1 MKPRANGSPVR
12 VKGKITK
19 RNGQP
24 YKPSVVRG
32 YQQALR
38 DRVLPE
44 LGGALLS
51 EIRHLDIQEFVD
63 RLRAAGL
70 DASTV
75 RNTIAPV
82 RVIYRR
88 AVSRGEVAVN
98 PTSGLELPT
107 VEGLRDRIV
116 SPGEAAELLAA
127 LRSEDQALWATA
139 LFAGLRAGELAALRW
154 EDVDLVK
161 GVMRVDRSYDFKS
174 RAAEEEL
181 ALHLERHDVE
191 EDGHQE
197 VVDDVAEVFLEG
209 ERAHFQGHT
218 GRPKALV
225 RVACEVRPEERDDR
239 GAEQERGAAC
249 LELQEPLEWA
259 NDEARHRPVR
269 TKPWL
274 AKRLP
279 AGITACLFDLDGV
292 LTQTAKVHAA
302 AWKEL
307 FDAFLLERSRRTGE
321 PFRPFGLPAD
331 YLEHV
336 DGKLRTDGVR
346 AFLGSRGIV
355 LPEGSPGDPP
365 TAETVY
371 GLGSRK
377 NALVLELIRSRGVEV
392 YEGSVRFVEAARDA
406 GLRRAVVSASKNCR
420 EVLAAAGIEDLF
432 EVRIDGI
439 VAEERRLR
447 GKPAPDTFL
456 AAAEALA
463 VEPAGCA
470 VFEDAVAGVEAGRAG
485 SFGWVVGVDRTGK
498 AAALARHGADTVVAD
513 LAELLGER

>member
-1 MKPRANGSPVR
+1 MR

-197 VVDDVAEVFLEG
+197 VVDDVAEVLPQR
-209 ERAHFQGHT
+209 ERVDLNGD
-218 GRPKALV
+218 L
-225 RVACEVRPEERDDR
+225 VRPELLIAAGSKIDPDERGDR
-239 GAEQERGAAC
+239 RREQERAAAR
-249 LELQEPLEWA
+249 LLAEEPLERPDHRTW
-259 NDEARHRPVR
+259 NGPLGSKPGPPEAS
-269 TKPWL
+269 
-274 AKRLP
+274 RL
-279 AGITACLFDLDGV
+279 LQL
-292 LTQTAKVHAA
+292 
-302 AWKEL
+302 
-307 FDAFLLERSRRTGE
+307 
-321 PFRPFGLPAD
+321 GLP
-331 YLEHV
+331 
-336 DGKLRTDGVR
+336 
-346 AFLGSRGIV
+346 
-355 LPEGSPGDPP
+355 
-365 TAETVY
+365 
-371 GLGSRK
+371 
-377 NALVLELIRSRGVEV
+377 LVQ
-392 YEGSVRFVEAARDA
+392 
-406 GLRRAVVSASKNCR
+406 AS
-420 EVLAAAGIEDLF
+420 
-432 EVRIDGI
+432 
-439 VAEERRLR
+439 
-447 GKPAPDTFL
+447 
-456 AAAEALA
+456 
-463 VEPAGCA
+463 
-470 VFEDAVAGVEAGRAG
+470 
-485 SFGWVVGVDRTGK
+485 
-498 AAALARHGADTVVAD
+498 H
-513 LAELLGER
+513 